1 MRGFE
6 AFKEARAECMFQRE
20 GKVVTVGSSVL
31 VGIPHFPL
39 LSTFPHLNQLQ
50 RLVACKEN

>member
-1 MRGFE
+1 MREFE

-20 GKVVTVGSSVL
+20 AKVVAVGSSML
-31 VGIPHFPL
+31 VDIPHFPL
-39 LSTFPHLNQLQ
+39 LSTFPQLNQLQ